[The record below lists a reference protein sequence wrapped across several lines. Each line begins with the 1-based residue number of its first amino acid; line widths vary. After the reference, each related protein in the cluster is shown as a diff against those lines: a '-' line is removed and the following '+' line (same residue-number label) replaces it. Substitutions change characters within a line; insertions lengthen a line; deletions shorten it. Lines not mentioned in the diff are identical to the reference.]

1 MEENEIDFSLNLEE
15 EILKVNDELN
25 RLFLAFL

>member
-1 MEENEIDFSLNLEE
+1 MEENEIDFSLDLEE
-15 EILKVNDELN
+15 EILKLNDEIN

>member
-1 MEENEIDFSLNLEE
+1 MEENGIDFSLNLEE

>member
-15 EILKVNDELN
+15 EILNVNDELN
-25 RLFLAFL
+25 RLLLAFL

>member
-15 EILKVNDELN
+15 EILNVNDELN

>member
-1 MEENEIDFSLNLEE
+1 MEENEIDFSLNFEE
-15 EILKVNDELN
+15 EIIKVNDEFN

>member
-1 MEENEIDFSLNLEE
+1 MEENEIDFSLNIEE